1 MKATISLGSNLGDR
15 FQYLQNALDSINV
28 MTGTQVHSVSPVF
41 ETDPVGGPEQGQYLN
56 AVAVVK
62 TILSPEQFLVATQ
75 QIELEQNRER
85 NERWGPRTL
94 DIDLLAMDSEVR
106 STPELELPHPRAHER
121 AFVLLPWSLL
131 DPDFVVPGKASV
143 ADLLANLE
151 VRGIRFRNDLE
162 LVAHSK

>member
-15 FQYLQNALDSINV
+15 FQYLQNALDSINGL
-28 MTGTQVHSVSPVF
+28 TGTQVHSVSPVF

-62 TILSPEQFLVATQ
+62 TILSPEQFLAATQ
-75 QIELEQNRER
+75 QIELEQDRER
-85 NERWGPRTL
+85 NEHWGPRTL

-151 VRGIRFRNDLE
+151 VQGIRFRNDLE
-162 LVAHSK
+162 LVAHA

>member
-15 FQYLQNALDSINV
+15 FQYLQNALDSINAV
-28 MTGTQVHSVSPVF
+28 TGTQVHSVSPVF

-62 TILSPEQFLVATQ
+62 TILSPEQFLAATQ

-85 NERWGPRTL
+85 NEHWGPRTL
-94 DIDLLAMDSEVR
+94 DIDLLAMDTEVR
-106 STPELELPHPRAHER
+106 SSLELELPHPRAHER

-131 DPDFVVPGKASV
+131 DPDFVIPGKASV
-143 ADLLANLE
+143 SELLEGLDVKG
-151 VRGIRFRNDLE
+151 VRIRNDLE
-162 LVAHSK
+162 LTAHA

>member
-1 MKATISLGSNLGDR
+1 M
-15 FQYLQNALDSINV
+15 
-28 MTGTQVHSVSPVF
+28 
-41 ETDPVGGPEQGQYLN
+41 N

-62 TILSPEQFLVATQ
+62 TVLSPEQFLTATQ

-94 DIDLLAMDSEVR
+94 DIDLLAMDTEVR

-131 DPDFVVPGKASV
+131 DPDFVIPGKSSV
-143 ADLLANLE
+143 AQLLEDLE
-151 VRGIRFRNDLE
+151 VSGIRYRNDLA
-162 LVAHSK
+162 LVAHA

>member
-15 FQYLQNALDSINV
+15 FAYLQNALDAINE

-41 ETDPVGGPEQGQYLN
+41 ETDPVGGPEQGQFLN

-62 TILSPEQFLVATQ
+62 TVLSPEQFLAATQ
-75 QIELEQNRER
+75 EIELSQNRER
-85 NERWGPRTL
+85 NEHWGPRTL
-94 DIDLLAMDSEVR
+94 DIDLLAMDTEVR

-131 DPDFVVPGKASV
+131 DPDFVIPGNASV
-143 ADLLANLE
+143 AQLLETIE
-151 VRGIRFRNDLE
+151 VTGIRYRNDLA
-162 LVAHSK
+162 LVAHP

>member
-15 FQYLQNALDSINV
+15 FAYLQNALDAINE

-41 ETDPVGGPEQGQYLN
+41 ETDPVGGPEQGQFLN

-62 TILSPEQFLVATQ
+62 TVLSPEQFLAATQ
-75 QIELEQNRER
+75 EIELAQNRER
-85 NERWGPRTL
+85 SEHWGPRTL
-94 DIDLLAMDSEVR
+94 DIDLLAMDTEVR

-131 DPDFVVPGKASV
+131 DPDFVIPGKASV
-143 ADLLANLE
+143 AQLLETIE
-151 VRGIRFRNDLE
+151 VTGIRYRNDLA
-162 LVAHSK
+162 LVAHA

>member
-15 FQYLQNALDSINV
+15 FAYLQNALDAINE

-56 AVAVVK
+56 VAVVK
-62 TILSPEQFLVATQ
+62 TVLSPEQFLAATQ
-75 QIELEQNRER
+75 EIELSQNRER
-85 NERWGPRTL
+85 NEHWGPRTL
-94 DIDLLAMDSEVR
+94 DIDLLAMDTEVR

-131 DPDFVVPGKASV
+131 DPDFVIPGKASV
-143 ADLLANLE
+143 AQLLETIE
-151 VRGIRFRNDLE
+151 VTGIRYRNDLA
-162 LVAHSK
+162 LVAHP

>member
-15 FQYLQNALDSINV
+15 FQYLQNALDALNLV
-28 MTGTQVHSVSPVF
+28 TGTQVHSVSPVF

-62 TILSPEQFLVATQ
+62 TILSPEQFLEATQ
-75 QIELEQNRER
+75 QIELAQNRER

-106 STPELELPHPRAHER
+106 STSELELPHPRAHER
-121 AFVLLPWSLL
+121 AFVLLPWSFL
-131 DPDFVVPGKASV
+131 DPDFVIPGKASV
-143 ADLLANLE
+143 TELLEGLN
-151 VRGIRFRNDLE
+151 VKGVRFRSDLE
-162 LVAHSK
+162 LVAHA

>member
-15 FQYLQNALDSINV
+15 FAYLQNALDAINE

-41 ETDPVGGPEQGQYLN
+41 ETDPVGGPEQGQFLN

-62 TILSPEQFLVATQ
+62 TVLSPEQFLAATQ
-75 QIELEQNRER
+75 AIELAQNRER
-85 NERWGPRTL
+85 NEHWGPRTL
-94 DIDLLAMDSEVR
+94 DIDLLAMDTEVR

-131 DPDFVVPGKASV
+131 DPDFVIPGKASV
-143 ADLLANLE
+143 AQLLETIE
-151 VRGIRFRNDLE
+151 VTGIRYRNDLA
-162 LVAHSK
+162 LVAHP

>member
-15 FQYLQNALDSINV
+15 FQYLQNALDSLNAF
-28 MTGTQVHSVSPVF
+28 TGTQVHSVSPVF
-41 ETDPVGGPEQGQYLN
+41 ETDPVGGPDQGQYLN

-62 TILSPEQFLVATQ
+62 TILSPEQFLVVIQ

-94 DIDLLAMDSEVR
+94 DIDLLAMDNEVR

-131 DPDFVVPGKASV
+131 DPDFVIPGKASV
-143 ADLLANLE
+143 AQLLESVE
-151 VRGIRFRNDLE
+151 VNGVRFRNDLQ
-162 LVAHSK
+162 LVAHA

>member
-15 FQYLQNALDSINV
+15 FQYLQNALDSINN

-62 TILSPEQFLVATQ
+62 TILSPEQFLAATQ

-85 NERWGPRTL
+85 NEHWGPRTL
-94 DIDLLAMDSEVR
+94 DIDILAMDSEVR
-106 STPELELPHPRAHER
+106 YTPELELPHPRAHER

-143 ADLLANLE
+143 AALLENLE
-151 VRGIRFRNDLE
+151 VQGISLRNDLE
-162 LVAHSK
+162 LVAHT

>member
-15 FQYLQNALDSINV
+15 FQYLQNALDSINEL
-28 MTGTQVHSVSPVF
+28 TGTQVHSVSPVF

-56 AVAVVK
+56 AVAVIK
-62 TILSPEQFLVATQ
+62 TVLSPEQFLAATQ
-75 QIELEQNRER
+75 QIEHEQNRER

-94 DIDLLAMDSEVR
+94 DIDLLAMDTEVR

-131 DPDFVVPGKASV
+131 DPDFVIPGKNSV
-143 ADLLANLE
+143 AQLLEDLDVE
-151 VRGIRFRNDLE
+151 GVRFRKDLE
-162 LVAHSK
+162 LVART

>member
-15 FQYLQNALDSINV
+15 FQYLQNALDSINTV
-28 MTGTQVHSVSPVF
+28 TGTQVHSVSPVF

-62 TILSPEQFLVATQ
+62 TILSPEQFLAAIQ
-75 QIELEQNRER
+75 LIELEQDRER

-94 DIDLLAMDSEVR
+94 DIDLLAMDTEVR
-106 STPELELPHPRAHER
+106 STPELELPHPRAHVR

-131 DPDFVVPGKASV
+131 DPEFVIPGKTSV
-143 ADLLANLE
+143 AELLEGVDVKGVHARKDLA
-151 VRGIRFRNDLE
+151 
-162 LVAHSK
+162 LVAHA

>member
-15 FQYLQNALDSINV
+15 LQYLQNALDLLNRL
-28 MTGTQVHSVSPVF
+28 TGTQVHSVSPVF

-62 TILSPEQFLVATQ
+62 TVLSPEQFLAATQ

-85 NERWGPRTL
+85 NEHWGPRTL
-94 DIDLLAMDSEVR
+94 DIDLLAMDTEVR

-131 DPDFVVPGKASV
+131 DPDFVIPGKSSV
-143 ADLLANLE
+143 AQLLEGME
-151 VRGIRFRNDLE
+151 VTGVRYRNDLA
-162 LVAHSK
+162 LVAHA

>member
-15 FQYLQNALDSINV
+15 MQYLQNALDSLNAV
-28 MTGTQVHSVSPVF
+28 TGTQVHSVSPVF

-62 TILSPEQFLVATQ
+62 TVLSPEQFLAATQ

-85 NERWGPRTL
+85 NERWGPMTL
-94 DIDLLAMDSEVR
+94 DIDLLTMDTEVR
-106 STPELELPHPRAHER
+106 ATAELELPHPRAHER

-131 DPDFVVPGKASV
+131 DPDFVIPGKDSV
-143 ADLLANLE
+143 ANLLEGVE
-151 VRGIRFRNDLE
+151 VTGIRFRNDLA
-162 LVAHSK
+162 LVAHA

>member
-15 FQYLQNALDSINV
+15 LQYLQNALDLLNRL
-28 MTGTQVHSVSPVF
+28 TGTQVHSVSPVF

-62 TILSPEQFLVATQ
+62 TVLSPEQFLAATQ

-94 DIDLLAMDSEVR
+94 DIDLLAMDTEVR
-106 STPELELPHPRAHER
+106 STPKLELPHPRAHER

-131 DPDFVVPGKASV
+131 DPDFVIPGKSSV
-143 ADLLANLE
+143 AQLLEGME
-151 VRGIRFRNDLE
+151 VTGVHYRNDLA
-162 LVAHSK
+162 LVAHA

>member
-15 FQYLQNALDSINV
+15 MQYLQNALDSLNAV
-28 MTGTQVHSVSPVF
+28 TGTQVHSVSPVF

-62 TILSPEQFLVATQ
+62 TVLSPEQFLAATQ

-94 DIDLLAMDSEVR
+94 DIDLLAMDTEVR
-106 STPELELPHPRAHER
+106 ATAELELPHPRAHER

-131 DPDFVVPGKASV
+131 DPDFVIPGKDSV
-143 ADLLANLE
+143 ANLLEGIE
-151 VRGIRFRNDLE
+151 VTGIRFRNDLA
-162 LVAHSK
+162 LVAQA

>member
-15 FQYLQNALDSINV
+15 MQYLQNALDSLNAV
-28 MTGTQVHSVSPVF
+28 TGAQVHSVSPVF

-62 TILSPEQFLVATQ
+62 TVLSPEQFLAATQ

-94 DIDLLAMDSEVR
+94 DIDLLAMDTEVR
-106 STPELELPHPRAHER
+106 ATAELELPHPRAHER

-131 DPDFVVPGKASV
+131 DPDFVIPGKDSV
-143 ADLLANLE
+143 ANLLEGIE
-151 VRGIRFRNDLE
+151 VTGIRFRNDLA
-162 LVAHSK
+162 LVAQA

>member
-15 FQYLQNALDSINV
+15 FQYLQNGLDAINV
-28 MTGTQVHSVSPVF
+28 VTGTQVHSVSPVF

-62 TILSPEQFLVATQ
+62 TILSPEQFLAAIQ
-75 QIELEQNRER
+75 QIELEQDRER
-85 NERWGPRTL
+85 NEHWGPRTL
-94 DIDLLAMDSEVR
+94 DIDLLAMDTEVR

-131 DPDFVVPGKASV
+131 DPDFVIPGKASV
-143 ADLLANLE
+143 AKLLEDIE
-151 VRGIRFRNDLE
+151 VTGIRYRNDLA
-162 LVAHSK
+162 LVAHA

>member
-15 FQYLQNALDSINV
+15 LQYLQNALDLLNRL
-28 MTGTQVHSVSPVF
+28 TGTQVHSVSPVF

-62 TILSPEQFLVATQ
+62 TVLSPEQFLAATQ

-85 NERWGPRTL
+85 NEHWGPRTL
-94 DIDLLAMDSEVR
+94 DIDLLAMDTEVR

-131 DPDFVVPGKASV
+131 DPDFVIPGKSSV
-143 ADLLANLE
+143 AQLLEGIE
-151 VRGIRFRNDLE
+151 VTGIQVRNDLA
-162 LVAHSK
+162 LVAHA

>member
-15 FQYLQNALDSINV
+15 FQYLQNALDALNAV
-28 MTGTQVHSVSPVF
+28 TGAQVHSVSPVF
-41 ETDPVGGPEQGQYLN
+41 ETDPVGGPQQGQYLN

-62 TILSPEQFLVATQ
+62 TILSPEQLLVATQ
-75 QIELEQNRER
+75 QIELEQNRQR

-94 DIDLLAMDSEVR
+94 DIDLLAMDNEVR

-131 DPDFVVPGKASV
+131 DPDYVIPGKASV
-143 ADLLANLE
+143 AELLSVLDVE
-151 VRGIRFRNDLE
+151 GVRYRNDLV
-162 LVAHSK
+162 LVTHA

>member
-15 FQYLQNALDSINV
+15 FAYLQNALDAINE

-41 ETDPVGGPEQGQYLN
+41 ETDPVGGPVQGQYLN

-62 TILSPEQFLVATQ
+62 TVLSPEQFLAATQ
-75 QIELEQNRER
+75 EIELSQNRER
-85 NERWGPRTL
+85 NEHWGPRTL
-94 DIDLLAMDSEVR
+94 DIDLLAMDTEVR

-131 DPDFVVPGKASV
+131 DPDFVIPGKASV
-143 ADLLANLE
+143 AQLLETIE
-151 VRGIRFRNDLE
+151 VTGIRYRNDLA
-162 LVAHSK
+162 LVAHP

>member
-15 FQYLQNALDSINV
+15 MQFLQNALDSLNV
-28 MTGTQVHSVSPVF
+28 VTGTQVHSVSPVF

-62 TILSPEQFLVATQ
+62 TVLLPEQFLAATQ

-94 DIDLLAMDSEVR
+94 DIDLLAMDTEVR

-121 AFVLLPWSLL
+121 VFVLLPWSLL
-131 DPDFVVPGKASV
+131 DPDFVIPGKSSV
-143 ADLLANLE
+143 AQLLEGLE
-151 VRGIRFRNDLE
+151 VTGIRFRNDLA
-162 LVAHSK
+162 LVAHS

>member
-15 FQYLQNALDSINV
+15 FQYLQNSLDALNAV
-28 MTGTQVHSVSPVF
+28 TGTQVHSVSPVF

-62 TILSPEQFLVATQ
+62 TILSPEQFLAATQ
-75 QIELEQNRER
+75 QIELEQNRQR

-94 DIDLLAMDSEVR
+94 DIDILAMDNEVR

-131 DPDFVVPGKASV
+131 DPDFVIPGKASV
-143 ADLLANLE
+143 AELLSGLDVE
-151 VRGIRFRNDLE
+151 GVRYRNDLE
-162 LVAHSK
+162 LVAHA

>member
-15 FQYLQNALDSINV
+15 FQYLQNALDSINSV
-28 MTGTQVHSVSPVF
+28 TGTQVHSVSPVF

-62 TILSPEQFLVATQ
+62 TILSPEQFLAATQ

-85 NERWGPRTL
+85 NEHWGPRTL
-94 DIDLLAMDSEVR
+94 DIDLLAMDTEVR
-106 STPELELPHPRAHER
+106 SSPELELPHPRAHER

-131 DPDFVVPGKASV
+131 DPDFVIPGKASV
-143 ADLLANLE
+143 SELLDGLDAQG
-151 VRGIRFRNDLE
+151 VRIRNDLE
-162 LVAHSK
+162 LTVHA

>member
-15 FQYLQNALDSINV
+15 FQYLQNALDSINEL
-28 MTGTQVHSVSPVF
+28 TGTQVHSVSPVF

-56 AVAVVK
+56 AVAVIK
-62 TILSPEQFLVATQ
+62 TVLSPEQFLAATQ

-94 DIDLLAMDSEVR
+94 DIDLLAMDTEVR

-131 DPDFVVPGKASV
+131 DPDFVIPGKNSV
-143 ADLLANLE
+143 AQLLEDLDVE
-151 VRGIRFRNDLE
+151 GVRIRKDLE
-162 LVAHSK
+162 LVART

>member
-15 FQYLQNALDSINV
+15 FQYLQNALDSINAV
-28 MTGTQVHSVSPVF
+28 TGTQVHSVSPVF

-62 TILSPEQFLVATQ
+62 TILSPEQFLAATQ

-85 NERWGPRTL
+85 NEHWGPRTL
-94 DIDLLAMDSEVR
+94 DIDLLAMDTEVR
-106 STPELELPHPRAHER
+106 SSPELELPHPRAHER

-131 DPDFVVPGKASV
+131 DPDFVIPGKASV
-143 ADLLANLE
+143 SELLDGLDAQG
-151 VRGIRFRNDLE
+151 VRIRNDLE
-162 LVAHSK
+162 LTAHA

>member
-15 FQYLQNALDSINV
+15 FQYLQNALDSLNAV
-28 MTGTQVHSVSPVF
+28 SGTQVHSVSPVF
-41 ETDPVGGPEQGQYLN
+41 ETDPVGGPEQGKYLN

-62 TILSPEQFLVATQ
+62 TILSPEQFLAVAQ
-75 QIELEQNRER
+75 GIELEQDRER

-131 DPDFVVPGKASV
+131 DPDYVIPGKTSV
-143 ADLLANLE
+143 AELLEGIE
-151 VRGIRFRNDLE
+151 VTGIRFRNDLA
-162 LVAHSK
+162 LVPHP

>member
-15 FQYLQNALDSINV
+15 FQYLQNALDALNLV
-28 MTGTQVHSVSPVF
+28 TGTQVHSVSPVF

-62 TILSPEQFLVATQ
+62 TILSPEQFLEATQ
-75 QIELEQNRER
+75 QIELAQNRER

-106 STPELELPHPRAHER
+106 STSELELPHPRAHER
-121 AFVLLPWSLL
+121 AFVLLPWSFL
-131 DPDFVVPGKASV
+131 DPDFVIPGKASV
-143 ADLLANLE
+143 TELLEGLN
-151 VRGIRFRNDLE
+151 VNGVRFRSDLE
-162 LVAHSK
+162 LVAHA